1 MKSRTE
7 SFIIDELIQGQR
19 LDSFLV
25 NSLHSYSVSRS
36 FVQKL
41 VEKGLVT
48 VEGSKAKSGLKLKA
62 GMKINVEIP
71 EPEAL
76 QVESQN
82 IPLDIIYEDKDIIV
96 VNKPKDMVVHPATG
110 NWEGTLVNALLYHC
124 EGSLSDINGVIRPGI
139 VHRIDKDTTGLI
151 VVAKNNEAHIKLSEQ
166 LKNYDMKRI
175 YEAIVVGNLKDDSGK
190 ISAPIGRHPLNR
202 KKMAVNYKNGK
213 PAVTSFKVLER
224 FGKYT
229 YVQLT
234 LETGRTHQI
243 RVHMA
248 SLGHPVVGDT
258 VYGKASKLIDTN
270 GQALHAR
277 FLGITHPSTNE
288 EMEFEAPLPKYFVKF
303 LKCLRGTLSDELY

>member
-1 MKSRTE
+1 MRSRTE
-7 SFIIDELIQGQR
+7 SFIIDESNQDKR

-25 NSLHSYSVSRS
+25 KKLLSESVSRS
-36 FVQKL
+36 FIQKL
-41 VEKGLVT
+41 VDRGLIT
-48 VEGSKAKSGLKLKA
+48 VDGNNAKSGLKLKP
-62 GMKINVEIP
+62 GMKVTIKIP
-71 EPEAL
+71 EPEPL
-76 QVESQN
+76 QIESQN
-82 IPLDIIYEDKDIIV
+82 IPLDIVYEDNDIIV
-96 VNKPKDMVVHPATG
+96 VNKPKNLVVHPAAG

-124 EGSLSDINGVIRPGI
+124 KDSLSDINGVVRPGI

-151 VVAKNNEAHIKLSEQ
+151 VVAKNNEAHIELSKQ
-166 LKNYDMKRI
+166 LKNHDIQRT

-190 ISAPIGRHPLNR
+190 ISAPIGRHPVNR

-213 PAVTSFKVLER
+213 PAVTFFKVLER

-229 YVQLT
+229 YVQLN

-258 VYGKASKLIDTN
+258 VYGAVCKQVDSH

-277 FLGITHPSTNE
+277 FLRLTHPHTNE
-288 EMEFEAPLPKYFVKF
+288 EMEFEAPLPKYFISF
-303 LKCLRGTLSDELY
+303 LKNLRGSLTC